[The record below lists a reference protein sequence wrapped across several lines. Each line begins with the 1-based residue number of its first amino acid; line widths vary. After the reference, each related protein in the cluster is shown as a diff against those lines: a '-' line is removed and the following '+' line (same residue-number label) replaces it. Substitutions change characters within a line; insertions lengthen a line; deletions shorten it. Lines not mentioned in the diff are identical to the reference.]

1 MEARILLALAA
12 DREHRDTAA
21 LTLLTE
27 AIDLAEPENMIR
39 PFLDAGSAA
48 ARPDRQAPAHRRSA
62 PGLHPGAAQSPGPA
76 SSATETG
83 LAGEHLTE
91 RELIVLRYLPTM
103 LKAGEIA
110 ADLFVSVNTVKAHLR
125 SIYRKLDV
133 TSRRAAVERARE
145 LNLL

>member
-1 MEARILLALAA
+1 MQARILLALAA

-27 AIDLAEPENMIR
+27 AIDLAEPENLIR
-39 PFLDAGSAA
+39 PFLDAGPDLGVLI
-48 ARPDRQAPAHRRSA
+48 ARHRHIVARQLDFTGQLLIPA
-62 PGLHPGAAQSPGPA
+62 GAQHDAEP
-76 SSATETG
+76 G

-110 ADLFVSVNTVKAHLR
+110 KDLYVSVNTVKSHLR
-125 SIYRKLDV
+125 SVYRKLDV
-133 TSRRAAVERARE
+133 TTRRDAVERARD